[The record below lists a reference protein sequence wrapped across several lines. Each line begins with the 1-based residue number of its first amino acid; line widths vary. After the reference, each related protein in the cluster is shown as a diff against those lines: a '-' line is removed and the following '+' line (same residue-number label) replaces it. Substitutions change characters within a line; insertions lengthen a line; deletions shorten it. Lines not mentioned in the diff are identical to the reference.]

1 MRGSWRLGRLW
12 GIEIDIDYS
21 WLLIFGLLT
30 WSLAAGYFPQQYTGW
45 SPWLYWLVGLVTS
58 LAFFASV
65 LAHEL
70 SHSLIVKARGG
81 EVRNITLFIFGG
93 VASMTEEPDSPSSE
107 FLMALAGPLASF
119 AVALVSGLLSLF
131 LGGLSQPLAAFLG
144 YLAFTNA
151 AVGAFNLVPGFPLD
165 GGRLLRA
172 ILWKAT
178 GSLKNATR
186 WASYAGQTLAF
197 LLIFLGIWGS
207 LQGQLF
213 NGLWFIFIGWFLNNA
228 ARTSYQQLLLR
239 DLLGRIRVGEVMST
253 DYRGVEPSISIQQL
267 VDDYVL
273 RSDRHT
279 FLVVSDGQ
287 LHGLICLYDVRKVP
301 REEWVRTTV
310 AQAMTPLERLVM
322 VSPRDGVDQALSA
335 LSGKDV
341 GQLPVVE
348 EGHRL
353 VGLLRRSDLL
363 RYLEFSTKMPE
374 GSRL

>member
-45 SPWLYWLVGLVTS
+45 SSGLYWLVGLMTS

-70 SHSLIVKARGG
+70 SHSLMVKAKGG

-93 VASMTEEPDSPSSE
+93 VTSMTEEPDSPSSE

-119 AVALVSGLLSLF
+119 ALALVSGLLRLF

-151 AVGAFNLVPGFPLD
+151 ALGAFNLVPGFPLD

-172 ILWKAT
+172 ILWRAT
-178 GSLKNATR
+178 GSLKRATH
-186 WASYAGQTLAF
+186 WASYAGQSLAF

-213 NGLWFIFIGWFLNNA
+213 NGLWLVFIGWFLNNA

-239 DLLGRIRVGEVMST
+239 DHLGRIRVREVMST
-253 DYRGVEPSISIQQL
+253 DYREVEPSIFIQQL

-287 LHGLICLYDVRKVP
+287 LRGLICLHDVRRVP
-301 REEWVRTTV
+301 REEWARTTV
-310 AQAMTPLERLVM
+310 AQAMTPLGRLAM
-322 VSPRDGVDQALSA
+322 VSPHDGVDQALSA

-341 GQLPVVE
+341 GQLPVVQ
-348 EGHRL
+348 GDRL

-363 RYLEFSTKMPE
+363 RYLEFSTQIPE